1 MASRF
6 RRGTHEQRMGFS
18 SGLRDAGRPPVPAL
32 RCRHRGPDP
41 SWRAPS
47 ALSRRRSRLRATPC
61 PTGSDGTHHRLSSL
75 AAPAPRPR
83 TRVEAENAATT
94 ATPVTSA
101 RRVIPAP
108 NHDDPQRL
116 SPTPPEPQLAQLV
129 HISRR
134 GGALAH
140 PPAPATGAS
149 RLRRAPALAL
159 PGLPAATAI
168 RLGSGAENSGAL
180 PSLVAVS
187 AVGQP
192 LHRDVGIL
200 QLHPGR
206 SSEGQRP
213 SLRFP
218 PRPQV
223 DGAPG
228 CPLLAGCRAARPL
241 PMIRSRVTAGFKI
254 H

>member
-1 MASRF
+1 MAWFFFPVLDPSDHKTDSTPKNEPGIHTVSCRHSGICIP
-6 RRGTHEQRMGFS
+6 RTTRYRMVGEQIPARDTRAQNGVQLGVSGRG
-18 SGLRDAGRPPVPAL
+18 PPVPAL

-47 ALSRRRSRLRATPC
+47 ALSHGSPRLRATQC

-75 AAPAPRPR
+75 VAPAPRPR
-83 TRVEAENAATT
+83 TRVEAGNAATT

-101 RRVIPAP
+101 RRVTPAP

-134 GGALAH
+134 SGALAH

-168 RLGSGAENSGAL
+168 RLGSGAENG
-180 PSLVAVS
+180 
-187 AVGQP
+187 G
-192 LHRDVGIL
+192 
-200 QLHPGR
+200 
-206 SSEGQRP
+206 
-213 SLRFP
+213 
-218 PRPQV
+218 
-223 DGAPG
+223 
-228 CPLLAGCRAARPL
+228 
-241 PMIRSRVTAGFKI
+241 
-254 H
+254 